1 MSFFVQK
8 VSHCHARFIRASKRP
23 SGRHMIHKTREHA
36 FRPLNKS
43 GMTILFVAISLFL
56 SVPSYSSPVPSSQ
69 PIEIT
74 AAKSLEW
81 NRKAK
86 TYVAREKVIATQG
99 SIQLQSDILVAHY
112 NDNNGMTD
120 ISTIE
125 VDGHVIIK
133 SPPYTATGDKAVYD
147 VKTGNAVMTGK
158 DLKIITGAD
167 IMTAEDKIEFFG
179 SENKLTA
186 TGKATVTRS
195 IDGIISAD
203 ALNAWFVKDA
213 VTGKMT
219 VSSIT
224 AKGHVIV
231 KTAKETA
238 TGDSGVYDV
247 PAQKAVLTGKVKIFQ
262 GKNWLEGTR
271 ADVDMTTGISR
282 LSGEGN
288 LETEGRVK
296 GVFYPTPQK
305 TKEQK

>member
-1 MSFFVQK
+1 MK
-8 VSHCHARFIRASKRP
+8 IIFILVLVFCGGAALADIS
-23 SGRHMIHKTREHA
+23 
-36 FRPLNKS
+36 PL
-43 GMTILFVAISLFL
+43 
-56 SVPSYSSPVPSSQ
+56 PV
-69 PIEIT
+69 EIT

-86 TYVAREKVIATQG
+86 TYTAREKVIATQG
-99 SIQLQSDILVAHY
+99 SIRLQSDILIARY
-112 NDNNGMTD
+112 NDDNGMTD
-120 ISTIE
+120 ISILE
-125 VDGHVIIK
+125 VEGHVVIK

-158 DLKIITGAD
+158 GLKIMTDTD
-167 IMTAEDKIEFFG
+167 IMTAEDKIEFFR
-179 SENKLTA
+179 SENRLTA
-186 TGKATVTRS
+186 TGNATVTRS
-195 IDGIISAD
+195 ANGVIGAD
-203 ALNAWFVKDA
+203 ALSAWFVKDA
-213 VTGKMT
+213 ATGKMT

-224 AKGHVIV
+224 ANGHVVI

-262 GKNWLEGTR
+262 GENWLEGTR

-296 GVFYPTPQK
+296 GVFYPTSQK
-305 TKEQK
+305 TKEQKQ